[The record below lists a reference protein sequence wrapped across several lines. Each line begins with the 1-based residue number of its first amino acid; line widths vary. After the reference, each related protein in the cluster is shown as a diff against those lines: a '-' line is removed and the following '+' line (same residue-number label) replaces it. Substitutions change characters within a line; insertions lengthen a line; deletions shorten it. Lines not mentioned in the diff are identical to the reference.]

1 MNVEGSSPSSST
13 KNGVPDKMNHISDH
27 LIKTL
32 RLKASR
38 EILNNDFSE
47 LERARNSE
55 IFLAREVCNE
65 LEIPYNIGK
74 NYE

>member
-1 MNVEGSSPSSST
+1 MNY
-13 KNGVPDKMNHISDH
+13 ISDH

-32 RLKASR
+32 RLKASQ
-38 EILNNDFSE
+38 EILTNDFSDIE
-47 LERARNSE
+47 IARNSE
-55 IFLAREVCNE
+55 ISLAREVCNE